1 MPVYFFRRS
10 TAMLEKVNQTII
22 NYQMIKENDRILVGV
37 SGGVDSVVLL
47 DILVKLRS
55 VYNLTIFVAHLN
67 HGLRG
72 RAADED
78 EAFVVSLAEKYN
90 ARVYTKKED
99 MLAYAELNKI
109 SSEEAGRVL
118 RYAFFEEIMQKENIQ
133 KIAIAHN
140 KNDQAETILMRIMR
154 GTGLDGMVGIK
165 PVNGSVIRPLLF
177 CSRAEIEA
185 FEYAEKLN
193 HREDDTNKENI
204 YTRNTIRNQL
214 IPQLENLYNPNLV
227 EGLSRMGQ
235 LLADDL
241 EIIENQLKEILQ
253 KIAFQRQ
260 GKMVSF
266 NRRVFL
272 DLSLGLKRRV
282 LRHAIHSIQGD
293 LANIEEKH
301 IHNMIQLI
309 SQGKTGKEIHLTNG
323 WIAKNN
329 YDFFE
334 ISQPSEKY
342 ANYEFELEI
351 GKKQS
356 FGTFEIETF
365 VEDKIKIDF
374 YTKDIFLK
382 FFDYDRIKSSL
393 KVRNRRPGDRIVP
406 LGMKGSKKIKDLF
419 IDEKVA
425 SDKRNQIPLIVCGD
439 EIVWVVGYRIGDRF
453 KVSEQTKR
461 VLVVKYNETRSVQ
474 Q

>member
-165 PVNGSVIRPLLF
+165 PVNGFVIRPLLF

-260 GKMVSF
+260 EKMVSF

-272 DLSLGLKRRV
+272 DLSMGLKRRV

-382 FFDYDRIKSSL
+382 FFDYDKIKSSL

>member
-1 MPVYFFRRS
+1 
-10 TAMLEKVNQTII
+10 MLEKVNQTII
-22 NYQMIKENDRILVGV
+22 NYQMIEANDSILVGV

-47 DILVKLRS
+47 DILVKLRP

-72 RAADED
+72 KVADED
-78 EAFVVSLAEKYN
+78 EAFVVNLAEKYN
-90 ARVYTKKED
+90 VKVYTKKED
-99 MLAYAELNKI
+99 MLAYADANKI

-118 RYAFFEEIMQKENIQ
+118 RYAFFDEIMQRENIQ

-154 GTGLDGMVGIK
+154 GTGLDGIVGIK
-165 PVNGSVIRPLLF
+165 PVNGRIIRPLLF

-185 FEYAEKLN
+185 FESTEKLN

-241 EIIENQLKEILQ
+241 EIIENQLEEILQ

-260 GKMVSF
+260 EKMVSF

-282 LRHAIHSIQGD
+282 LRHAIQSIQGD
-293 LANIEEKH
+293 LVNIEEKH
-301 IHNMIQLI
+301 IRNMIQLI

-439 EIVWVVGYRIGDRF
+439 EIVWVVGYRIGDGF
-453 KVSEQTKR
+453 KVSEQTKK

>member
-1 MPVYFFRRS
+1 
-10 TAMLEKVNQTII
+10 MLEKVNQTII
-22 NYQMIKENDRILVGV
+22 NYQMIEANDSILVGV

-47 DILVKLRS
+47 DILVKLRP

-72 RAADED
+72 KVADED
-78 EAFVVSLAEKYN
+78 EAFVVNLAEKYN
-90 ARVYTKKED
+90 VKVYTKKED
-99 MLAYAELNKI
+99 MLAYADANKI

-118 RYAFFEEIMQKENIQ
+118 RYAFFDEIMQREKIQ

-154 GTGLDGMVGIK
+154 GTGLDGIVGIK
-165 PVNGSVIRPLLF
+165 PVNGRIIRPLLF

-185 FEYAEKLN
+185 FESTEKLN

-241 EIIENQLKEILQ
+241 EIIENQLEEILQ

-260 GKMVSF
+260 EKMVSF
-266 NRRVFL
+266 NRKVFL

-282 LRHAIHSIQGD
+282 LRHAIQSIQGD
-293 LANIEEKH
+293 LVNIEEKH

-439 EIVWVVGYRIGDRF
+439 EIVWVVGYRIGDGF
-453 KVSEQTKR
+453 KVSEQTKK

>member
-1 MPVYFFRRS
+1 
-10 TAMLEKVNQTII
+10 MLEKVNQTII
-22 NYQMIKENDRILVGV
+22 NYQMIEANDSILVGV

-47 DILVKLRS
+47 DILVKLRP

-72 RAADED
+72 KAADED
-78 EAFVVSLAEKYN
+78 EAFVVNLAEKYN
-90 ARVYTKKED
+90 VKVYTKKED
-99 MLAYAELNKI
+99 MLAYADANKI

-118 RYAFFEEIMQKENIQ
+118 RYAFFDEIMQRENIQ

-154 GTGLDGMVGIK
+154 GTGLDGIVGIK
-165 PVNGSVIRPLLF
+165 PVNGRIIRPLLF

-185 FEYAEKLN
+185 FECAEKLN

-241 EIIENQLKEILQ
+241 EIIENQLEEILQ

-260 GKMVSF
+260 EKMVSF

-282 LRHAIHSIQGD
+282 LRHAIQSIQGD
-293 LANIEEKH
+293 LVNIEEKH

-439 EIVWVVGYRIGDRF
+439 EIVWVVGYRIGDGF
-453 KVSEQTKR
+453 KVSEQTKK

>member
-1 MPVYFFRRS
+1 
-10 TAMLEKVNQTII
+10 MLEKVNQTII
-22 NYQMIKENDRILVGV
+22 NYQMIEANDSILVGV

-47 DILVKLRS
+47 DILVKLRP

-72 RAADED
+72 KVADED
-78 EAFVVSLAEKYN
+78 EAFVVNLAEKYN
-90 ARVYTKKED
+90 VKVYTKKED
-99 MLAYAELNKI
+99 MLAYADANKI

-118 RYAFFEEIMQKENIQ
+118 RYAFFDEIMQRENIQ

-154 GTGLDGMVGIK
+154 GTGLDGIVGIK
-165 PVNGSVIRPLLF
+165 PVNGRIIRPLLF

-185 FEYAEKLN
+185 FESAEKLN

-241 EIIENQLKEILQ
+241 EIIENQLEEILQ

-260 GKMVSF
+260 EKMVSF
-266 NRRVFL
+266 NRKVFL

-282 LRHAIHSIQGD
+282 LRHAIQSIQGD
-293 LANIEEKH
+293 LVNIEEKH

-439 EIVWVVGYRIGDRF
+439 EIVWVVGYRIGDGF
-453 KVSEQTKR
+453 KVSEQTKK

>member
-1 MPVYFFRRS
+1 
-10 TAMLEKVNQTII
+10 MLEKVNQTII
-22 NYQMIKENDRILVGV
+22 NYQMIEANDSILVGV

-47 DILVKLRS
+47 DILVKLRP

-72 RAADED
+72 KVADED
-78 EAFVVSLAEKYN
+78 EAFVVNLAEKYN
-90 ARVYTKKED
+90 VKVYTKKED
-99 MLAYAELNKI
+99 MLAYADANKI

-118 RYAFFEEIMQKENIQ
+118 RYAFFDEIMQRENIQ

-154 GTGLDGMVGIK
+154 GTGLDGIVGIK
-165 PVNGSVIRPLLF
+165 PVNGRIIRPLLF

-185 FEYAEKLN
+185 FESTEKLN

-241 EIIENQLKEILQ
+241 EIIENQLEEILQ

-260 GKMVSF
+260 EKMVSF
-266 NRRVFL
+266 NRKVFL

-282 LRHAIHSIQGD
+282 LRHAIQSIQGD
-293 LANIEEKH
+293 LVNIEEKH

-439 EIVWVVGYRIGDRF
+439 EIVWVVGYRIGDGF
-453 KVSEQTKR
+453 KVSEQTKK

>member
-1 MPVYFFRRS
+1 
-10 TAMLEKVNQTII
+10 MLEKVNQTII
-22 NYQMIKENDRILVGV
+22 NYQMIEANDSILVGV

-47 DILVKLRS
+47 DILVTLRP

-72 RAADED
+72 KVADED
-78 EAFVVSLAEKYN
+78 EAFVVNLAEKYN
-90 ARVYTKKED
+90 VKVYTKKED
-99 MLAYAELNKI
+99 MLAYADANKI

-118 RYAFFEEIMQKENIQ
+118 RYAFFDEIMQRENIQ

-154 GTGLDGMVGIK
+154 GTGLDGIVGIK
-165 PVNGSVIRPLLF
+165 PVNGRIIRPLLF

-185 FEYAEKLN
+185 FESTEKLN

-241 EIIENQLKEILQ
+241 EIIENQLEEILQ

-260 GKMVSF
+260 EKMVSF

-282 LRHAIHSIQGD
+282 LRHAIQSIQGD
-293 LANIEEKH
+293 LVNIEEKH

-439 EIVWVVGYRIGDRF
+439 EIVWVVGYRIGDGF
-453 KVSEQTKR
+453 KVSEQTKK

>member
-1 MPVYFFRRS
+1 
-10 TAMLEKVNQTII
+10 MLEKVNQTII
-22 NYQMIKENDRILVGV
+22 NYQMIEANDSILVGV

-47 DILVKLRS
+47 DILVKLRP

-72 RAADED
+72 KAADED
-78 EAFVVSLAEKYN
+78 EAFVVNLAEKYN
-90 ARVYTKKED
+90 VKVYTKKED
-99 MLAYAELNKI
+99 MLAYADANKI

-118 RYAFFEEIMQKENIQ
+118 RYAFFDEIMQRENIQ

-154 GTGLDGMVGIK
+154 GTGLDGIVGIK
-165 PVNGSVIRPLLF
+165 PVNGRIIRPLLF

-185 FEYAEKLN
+185 FECAEKLN

-241 EIIENQLKEILQ
+241 EIIENQLEEILQ

-260 GKMVSF
+260 EKMVSF
-266 NRRVFL
+266 NRKVFW

-282 LRHAIHSIQGD
+282 LRHAIQSIQGD
-293 LANIEEKH
+293 LVNIEEKH

-439 EIVWVVGYRIGDRF
+439 EIVWVVGYRIGDGF
-453 KVSEQTKR
+453 KVSEQTKK

>member
-1 MPVYFFRRS
+1 
-10 TAMLEKVNQTII
+10 MLEKVNQTII
-22 NYQMIKENDRILVGV
+22 NYQMIEANDSILVGV

-47 DILVKLRS
+47 DILVKLRP

-72 RAADED
+72 KAADED
-78 EAFVVSLAEKYN
+78 EAFVVNLAEKYN
-90 ARVYTKKED
+90 VKVYTKKED
-99 MLAYAELNKI
+99 MLAYADANKI

-118 RYAFFEEIMQKENIQ
+118 RYAFFDEIMQRENIQ

-154 GTGLDGMVGIK
+154 GTGLDGIVGIK
-165 PVNGSVIRPLLF
+165 PVNGRIIRPLLF
-177 CSRAEIEA
+177 CSRVEIEA
-185 FEYAEKLN
+185 FECAEKLN

-241 EIIENQLKEILQ
+241 EIIENQLEEILQ

-260 GKMVSF
+260 EKMVSF

-282 LRHAIHSIQGD
+282 LRHAIQSIQGD
-293 LANIEEKH
+293 LVNIEEKH

-439 EIVWVVGYRIGDRF
+439 EIVWVVGYRIGDGF
-453 KVSEQTKR
+453 KVSEQTKK

>member
-425 SDKRNQIPLIVCGD
+425 SDKRSQIPLIVCGD

>member
-1 MPVYFFRRS
+1 
-10 TAMLEKVNQTII
+10 MLEKVNQTII
-22 NYQMIKENDRILVGV
+22 NYQMIEANDSILVGV

-47 DILVKLRS
+47 DILVKLRP

-72 RAADED
+72 KVADED
-78 EAFVVSLAEKYN
+78 EAFVVNLAEKYN
-90 ARVYTKKED
+90 VKVYTKKED
-99 MLAYAELNKI
+99 MLAYADANKI

-118 RYAFFEEIMQKENIQ
+118 RYAFFDEIMQRENIQ

-154 GTGLDGMVGIK
+154 GTGLDGIVGIK
-165 PVNGSVIRPLLF
+165 PVNGRIIRPLLF

-185 FEYAEKLN
+185 FESTEKLN

-241 EIIENQLKEILQ
+241 EIIENQLEEILQ

-260 GKMVSF
+260 EKMVSF

-282 LRHAIHSIQGD
+282 LRHAIQSIQGD
-293 LANIEEKH
+293 LVNIEEKH

-439 EIVWVVGYRIGDRF
+439 EIVWVVGYRIGDGF
-453 KVSEQTKR
+453 KVSEQTKK

>member
-1 MPVYFFRRS
+1 
-10 TAMLEKVNQTII
+10 MLEKVNQTII
-22 NYQMIKENDRILVGV
+22 NYQMIEANDSILVGV

-47 DILVKLRS
+47 DILVKLRP

-72 RAADED
+72 KAADED
-78 EAFVVSLAEKYN
+78 EAFVVNLAEKYN
-90 ARVYTKKED
+90 VKVYTKKED
-99 MLAYAELNKI
+99 MLAYADANKI

-118 RYAFFEEIMQKENIQ
+118 RYAFFDEIMQREKIQ

-154 GTGLDGMVGIK
+154 GTGLDGIVGIK
-165 PVNGSVIRPLLF
+165 PVNGRIIRPLLF

-185 FEYAEKLN
+185 FESTEKLN

-241 EIIENQLKEILQ
+241 EIIENQLEEILQ

-260 GKMVSF
+260 EKMVSF
-266 NRRVFL
+266 NRKVFL

-282 LRHAIHSIQGD
+282 LRHAIQSIQGD
-293 LANIEEKH
+293 LVNIEEKH

-439 EIVWVVGYRIGDRF
+439 EIVWVVGYRIGDGF
-453 KVSEQTKR
+453 KVSEQTKK

-474 Q
+474 

>member
-1 MPVYFFRRS
+1 
-10 TAMLEKVNQTII
+10 MLEKVNQTII
-22 NYQMIKENDRILVGV
+22 NYQMIEANDSILVGV

-47 DILVKLRS
+47 DILVKLRP

-72 RAADED
+72 KAADED
-78 EAFVVSLAEKYN
+78 EAFVVNLAEKYN
-90 ARVYTKKED
+90 VKVYTKKED
-99 MLAYAELNKI
+99 MLAYADANKI

-118 RYAFFEEIMQKENIQ
+118 RYAFFDEIIQRENIQ

-154 GTGLDGMVGIK
+154 GTGLDGIVGIK
-165 PVNGSVIRPLLF
+165 PVNGRIIRPLLF

-185 FEYAEKLN
+185 FECAEKLN

-204 YTRNTIRNQL
+204 YTRNIIRNQL

-241 EIIENQLKEILQ
+241 EIIENQLEEILQ

-260 GKMVSF
+260 EKMVSF
-266 NRRVFL
+266 NRKVFW

-282 LRHAIHSIQGD
+282 LRHAIQSIQGD
-293 LANIEEKH
+293 LVNIEEKH

-439 EIVWVVGYRIGDRF
+439 EIVWVVGYRIGDGF
-453 KVSEQTKR
+453 KVSEQTKK